1 MLSVMFANKL
11 TTIIGIVAAFVS
23 YLASQGTNLP
33 TDRAGWGALLVAAA
47 LAALGIT
54 AKDAT
59 TGSAPGDRPNF
70 LRR

>member
-47 LAALGIT
+47 LAALGI
-54 AKDAT
+54 ASKDAT
-59 TGSAPGDRPNF
+59 TGSVPGAPVRF
-70 LRR
+70 R